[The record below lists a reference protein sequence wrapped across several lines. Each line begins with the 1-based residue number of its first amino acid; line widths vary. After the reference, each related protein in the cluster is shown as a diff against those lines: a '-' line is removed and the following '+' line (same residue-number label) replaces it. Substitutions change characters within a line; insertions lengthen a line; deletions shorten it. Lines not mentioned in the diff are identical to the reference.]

1 MNFVSQ
7 KYKIIIEKLCYPF
20 SFPVVQVVCYVLYKI
35 VVDLIYMLYLGK
47 TSDYG
52 ININVLNVISGY
64 VMVLFFAFWV
74 VRYCTQV
81 RPSSFIMIVFNMIY
95 IYPVI

>member
-52 ININVLNVISGY
+52 ININHVEHNH
-64 VMVLFFAFWV
+64 
-74 VRYCTQV
+74 
-81 RPSSFIMIVFNMIY
+81 NK
-95 IYPVI
+95 